1 VISEQHISLGM
12 IESEILEAESHSGS
26 DRASQNLGEL
36 RELSQ
41 KLGAKEEVCHINK
54 EAGENEEE

>member
-1 VISEQHISLGM
+1 M

-26 DRASQNLGEL
+26 DRASKNLGEL